1 MQNNTQKASV
11 ISKRISA
18 YLIDILFIFIVIGLI
33 SEIKFINPYYDKYI
47 EAYEKYNEIL
57 EDYTNE
63 KISDKEFNNY
73 YNKNYYLVSKYSVS
87 YNIVIVVA
95 ILLYFGVFQ
104 KFNKGQTIGKKIMRI
119 RVVSNTDNEDVS
131 LLRYLIRTLPM
142 YYIYIGGL
150 IPLIINTILVFILND
165 NNFMN
170 ITMVVSYLFLFVA
183 ILSFVFICIR
193 KDERGLQDII
203 AKTKVEYIE
212 K

>member
-87 YNIVIVVA
+87 YNVVIIAA
-95 ILLYFGVFQ
+95 ILLYFGLFQ
-104 KFNKGQTIGKKIMRI
+104 KYNNGQTLGKKLMKI
-119 RVVSNTDNEDVS
+119 RVINNNGVNKVS
-131 LLRYLIRTLPM
+131 LIRFIVRTLSI
-142 YYIYIGGL
+142 YYIYIGGI
-150 IPLIINTILVFILND
+150 IPLIINSILVYIINE
-165 NNFMN
+165 NSFMN
-170 ITMVVSYLFLFVA
+170 ITTIISYLFLLVS
-183 ILSFVFICIR
+183 IISFIFICIK
-193 KDERGLQDII
+193 KDERGIHDIL
-203 AKTKVEYIE
+203 ANTKVEYIG